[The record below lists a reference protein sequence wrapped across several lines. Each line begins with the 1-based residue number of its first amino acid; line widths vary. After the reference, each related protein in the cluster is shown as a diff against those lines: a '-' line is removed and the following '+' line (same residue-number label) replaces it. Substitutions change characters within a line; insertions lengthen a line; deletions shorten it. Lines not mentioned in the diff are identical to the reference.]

1 MSTITITL
9 IGKPGC
15 HLCDDA
21 RKVIEEVS
29 TEFPGSVL
37 AVEEKS
43 IEEDKNLFDQ
53 YWEKIPVVQINGKVH
68 NYWRIEPERLRK
80 ALKELV

>member
-1 MSTITITL
+1 MSKITITL

-53 YWEKIPVVQINGKVH
+53 YWEKIPVVQINGNVH